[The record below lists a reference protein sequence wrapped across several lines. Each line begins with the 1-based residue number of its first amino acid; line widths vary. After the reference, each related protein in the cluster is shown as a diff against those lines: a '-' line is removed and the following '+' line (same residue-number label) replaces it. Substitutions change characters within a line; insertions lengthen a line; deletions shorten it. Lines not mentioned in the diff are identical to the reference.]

1 VKTGLL
7 TGAGGLAACT
17 ALFMSCASLAAG
29 SAAAGSSSARAT
41 KSTTAVVAAEPSR
54 AASQDP
60 LTTSSVNAAEEQGN
74 CLRSRK
80 RLWVEG
86 EGWVV
91 RRVTTCF

>member
-7 TGAGGLAACT
+7 TRAGGIAAGT
-17 ALFMSCASLAAG
+17 ALFMSFASLAFTP
-29 SAAAGSSSARAT
+29 AAAASSSARVT
-41 KSTTAVVAAEPSR
+41 KSTTAAVAEPSR
-54 AASQDP
+54 AGARDP
-60 LTTSSVNAAEEQGN
+60 QTTSSINAAEDQEN

>member
-1 VKTGLL
+1 MNIAILSR
-7 TGAGGLAACT
+7 AAGLAACA
-17 ALFMSCASLAAG
+17 ALLLQVANLGLSSAVAASSSAPTTKAASSSLAA
-29 SAAAGSSSARAT
+29 AT
-41 KSTTAVVAAEPSR
+41 PADVK
-54 AASQDP
+54 DP
-60 LTTSSVNAAEEQGN
+60 QTTSSVSTAEDDK

>member
-1 VKTGLL
+1 MKTGLL
-7 TGAGGLAACT
+7 TGAGGVAACT
-17 ALFMSCASLAAG
+17 ALFMSCASLAGA
-29 SAAAGSSSARAT
+29 SAAAASSSARAT
-41 KSTTAVVAAEPSR
+41 KSTTTVVSAQPSR

-60 LTTSSVNAAEEQGN
+60 QTTSSVNAVEEQEN

-86 EGWVV
+86 GGWVV